1 MVSLVLLLLFWE
13 EEGVPLDGGC
23 GTADRCATAAAV
35 EEDGGSAKE
44 FARTSRAVVAG
55 TAAATATTAAAADD
69 DDVRPSLLA
78 VNGSIFA
85 DVCLDGFV
93 DGFAVEGGVL
103 LLPPPSG

>member
-1 MVSLVLLLLFWE
+1 MVSLVLLLLLFWE

-23 GTADRCATAAAV
+23 GTADRCATPAV
-35 EEDGGSAKE
+35 DGGSAKE
-44 FARTSRAVVAG
+44 FARTSRAGVVG
-55 TAAATATTAAAADD
+55 TAAATATAAAAE
-69 DDVRPSLLA
+69 
-78 VNGSIFA
+78 NGSICLA